1 VKNFCN
7 EEFVIWICS
16 PDIVRMIKYRMKM
29 WQEPAACTGNM
40 RNSGDILVTKSEENR
55 PLKKHRN
62 LKIYFQGRDK
72 NCLGLGP
79 MVSYLRDMNINLQ
92 IPTEAVNFLTHKGI
106 ISFSRT
112 TLLHCFISLISSL
125 VLC

>member
-1 VKNFCN
+1 
-7 EEFVIWICS
+7 
-16 PDIVRMIKYRMKM
+16 MKK

-72 NCLGLGP
+72 NCLGLG
-79 MVSYLRDMNINLQ
+79 SNG
-92 IPTEAVNFLTHKGI
+92 K
-106 ISFSRT
+106 
-112 TLLHCFISLISSL
+112 LLDGHEYKPLDSNRSSEL
-125 VLC
+125 PYTQSNYKLLKNDPAPLF